1 MTPYEFLTYAGTFTE
16 TFKYLL
22 LLVGVIIEGPILM
35 IACGFFLRLGALD
48 IVPLF
53 TVLFLGDLLAD
64 IAWYYV
70 GVYFGQKMFEKH
82 GKFVGITPERFEKV
96 KDLFAHYHDRIL
108 LISKATI
115 GFGMA
120 LAVLIVAGTT
130 RVPFKRFILL
140 NAIGE
145 IVLVSALLSLGYV
158 FGELY
163 HNIAAGFRDFFAVA
177 AVIMAGAAL
186 YGFSNYMKHRIADGK

>member
-1 MTPYEFLTYAGTFTE
+1 MNVDLPYIFTYALGLSE
-16 TFKYLL
+16 TFKYVLL
-22 LLVGVIIEGPILM
+22 LLGVIIEGPILM
-35 IACGFFLRLGALD
+35 IACGFFLRLGALELF
-48 IVPLF
+48 PLF

-64 IAWYYV
+64 IGWYYV
-70 GVYFGQKMFEKH
+70 GWHFGERIFKRH

-96 KDLFAHYHDRIL
+96 KGLFAKYHDRIL

-120 LAVLIVAGTT
+120 IAVLIVAGTS
-130 RVPFKRFILL
+130 RVPFKRFLVL

-145 IVLVSALLSLGYV
+145 LLLVAVLLALGYV

-163 HNIAAGFRDFFAVA
+163 GKFASGFKELFA
-177 AVIMAGAAL
+177 IGAIIITGGLL
-186 YGFSNYMKHRIADGK
+186 YGFSNYMKHKIAD